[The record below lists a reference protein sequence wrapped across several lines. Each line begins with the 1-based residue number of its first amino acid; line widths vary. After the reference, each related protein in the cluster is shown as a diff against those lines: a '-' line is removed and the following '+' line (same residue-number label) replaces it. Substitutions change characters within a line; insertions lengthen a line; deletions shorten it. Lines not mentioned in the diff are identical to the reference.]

1 MPISGVV
8 LEVEADKEQ
17 EVASS
22 FIDIRGIDVQ
32 EVGIRHL
39 IVTTDTERA
48 EEDKALTAALERWP
62 GVLSAK
68 VVFTNM
74 EDCIEE

>member
-8 LEVEADKEQ
+8 LEVASGSEK
-17 EVASS
+17 EVANS
-22 FIDIRGIDVQ
+22 FIDVRGVEVQ
-32 EVGIRHL
+32 QIGINHL
-39 IVTTDTERA
+39 ILTTDTARA
-48 EEDKALTAALERWP
+48 EEDRALTEALERWP

-74 EDCIEE
+74 EDCID